1 MAIRRKSSRSSRP
14 VCACKAATSQRACGF
29 PDAGVSSGR
38 MAFRVLVAT
47 MGEAAVTI
55 ALDGVT
61 KSYDGR
67 NALDQVSLA
76 VAAREFLAI
85 VGPSGSGKTTLLRII
100 NRLTEPSAGRVRV
113 GG

>member
-1 MAIRRKSSRSSRP
+1 MTVRRAR
-14 VCACKAATSQRACGF
+14 GF

-55 ALDGVT
+55 ALDH
-61 KSYDGR
+61 
-67 NALDQVSLA
+67 VSLA

-113 GG
+113 DGEDVSAIDPIALRRRIGYVFQGVGLFPHM